1 MATVKKTIALGA
13 SAAMALSGLGAT
25 FAMANPGDPDGQS
38 AGAAQKS
45 TTMEMREGDIVPMPK
60 AVIGEFTFCQTE
72 VATNEELAA
81 RLAGASKYLCGSQ
94 LVEQNQGV
102 APEEWEFAITGSV
115 RHPEVMSL
123 GEYLDSDRSETVV
136 MGCTCLGNPVDGNA
150 TANAKVTGLPIREL
164 MAMVEPDEGVSTM
177 VLVSADGYEVAL
189 PYTYVVQRRSSIVF
203 AVNGAPLAESVGGS
217 NQLWLGSTPA
227 SYFARDIVEIRLED
241 RQTPPPSPSSAEAR
255 AAYQNLP
262 NIGVLYGGK
271 VR

>member
-1 MATVKKTIALGA
+1 
-13 SAAMALSGLGAT
+13 
-25 FAMANPGDPDGQS
+25 
-38 AGAAQKS
+38 
-45 TTMEMREGDIVPMPK
+45 
-60 AVIGEFTFCQTE
+60 
-72 VATNEELAA
+72 
-81 RLAGASKYLCGSQ
+81 
-94 LVEQNQGV
+94 
-102 APEEWEFAITGSV
+102 
-115 RHPEVMSL
+115 
-123 GEYLDSDRSETVV
+123 
-136 MGCTCLGNPVDGNA
+136 
-150 TANAKVTGLPIREL
+150 
-164 MAMVEPDEGVSTM
+164 MVEPDEGVNTM